1 MVKAHPHTPGSRQF
15 QRRWARATLL
25 AWVALSGLVGCLP
38 TDEPPVP
45 TVAQIDTLPTA
56 LFLTQNAPPA
66 GFGEVSFDPID
77 ANLSS
82 LEGWAYRIT
91 GSFSGT
97 FTTSGDPASGDFE
110 IDVWA
115 NERGEARRVTLQV
128 RGAALSPDAAGRRL
142 EGVRLSNDYYTV
154 DTNGVCTVGGE
165 SASIIADLSAGQIIG
180 GVSHAVPNGFRQEI
194 EGIPAWNYSF
204 APEDAR
210 LPAVHQGADST
221 VTLTPTLWIAP
232 DYNAV
237 MSYDLRLVVENVRIL
252 WAEEPVS
259 GTLKMRYELD
269 SDALHDLP
277 NISIPNGC

>member
-1 MVKAHPHTPGSRQF
+1 VTI
-15 QRRWARATLL
+15 LL
-25 AWVALSGLVGCLP
+25 GVVLSGLAACLP
-38 TDEPPVP
+38 VEEPPVP

-66 GFGEVSFDPID
+66 GFGEVNFDPID
-77 ANLSS
+77 ANLTD

-97 FTTSGDPASGDFE
+97 FVESGDPASGDFE
-110 IDVWA
+110 IDVWS
-115 NERGEARRVTLQV
+115 NELGEARRVTLQV

-154 DTNGVCTVGGE
+154 DTNGVCTAGGD

-180 GVSHAVPNGFRQEI
+180 GVRGAVPNGFHHEI
-194 EGIPAWNYSF
+194 AGIESWNYTF

-210 LPAVHQGADST
+210 LPAVHQEEGSS
-221 VTLTPTLWIAP
+221 VGMTPDLWIAP

-237 MSYDLRLVVENVRIL
+237 MTYDLRLVVENVRIL
-252 WAEEPVS
+252 WAEKPVS

-269 SDALHDLP
+269 AGALQDLP

>member
-1 MVKAHPHTPGSRQF
+1 M
-15 QRRWARATLL
+15 
-25 AWVALSGLVGCLP
+25 P

-45 TVAQIDTLPTA
+45 TVAQIDRLPTA
-56 LFLTQNAPPA
+56 LFLTQNAPPT
-66 GFGEVSFDPID
+66 GFTEVRFDPID
-77 ANLSS
+77 ANLTN

-97 FTTSGDPASGDFE
+97 FTTSVDPASGDFE
-110 IDVWA
+110 IDVWS
-115 NERGEARRVTLQV
+115 NELGEARRVTLQV
-128 RGAALSPDAAGRRL
+128 RGAALSPDSAGRRL

-154 DTNGVCTVGGE
+154 DTNGVCTAGGD

-180 GVSHAVPNGFRQEI
+180 GVRNAVPNGFRQEMG
-194 EGIPAWNYSF
+194 GIPTWNYTF
-204 APEDAR
+204 AAADAR
-210 LPAVHQGADST
+210 LPAVHQDANST
-221 VTLTPTLWIAP
+221 VSITPELWIAP

-269 SDALHDLP
+269 PDALHNLP